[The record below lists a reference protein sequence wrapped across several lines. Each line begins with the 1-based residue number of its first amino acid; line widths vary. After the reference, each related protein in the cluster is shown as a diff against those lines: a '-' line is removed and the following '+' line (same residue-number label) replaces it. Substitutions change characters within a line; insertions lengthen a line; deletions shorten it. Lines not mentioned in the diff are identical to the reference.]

1 MRIDHLHLV
10 RFGKFTEKAVPLPRA
25 ERDFHVLVGP
35 NEAGKSTL
43 RAAVMD
49 LFFGIPRLSPYT
61 FLHQGDLCI
70 GARIN
75 HLGKELEF
83 QRLKGNKR
91 TLRDLEDNPLPDDAL
106 LPFLGNINREYF
118 AQMFGLDHQ
127 QLVKGGSSILRAS
140 DDLGSILFQSAA
152 GIDSLGKVREALES
166 EADKLWAPRKSGDR
180 VYYIAAEEL
189 DRATAALKQT
199 TVRGKEWNEAHGR
212 VTDIEAE
219 HAAIKSEHIDLR
231 KRQGQLERV
240 RRCAPHLNALEAS
253 QTQLQVLGDVPV
265 LPDTAGKIWLD
276 AERAL
281 ALADADIQ
289 RCRQQ
294 RDEAQ
299 TALEALVLDEAVQQY
314 ATEIVELNEHRLQY
328 RAHPGDIE
336 SRQAEVDAQWA
347 IAKDLAQRLGL
358 NAQDEA
364 GLKAQ
369 VPPLLVRRELARLIQ
384 EHQGLAQALKTAQAN
399 EASKQDDLKTAV
411 NDLATLEAVDAPL
424 ELMAAL
430 QRAQRLGDFEATERA
445 LNRQDRR
452 RHEEL
457 QTALGGL
464 GAWKKDLK
472 TLQQMTLPPV
482 QTVRTLVAEQAEDAL
497 RMKAFMA
504 TVRSLQGQIDKLRLE
519 ASQHKKMHA
528 LVSLED
534 LQGARQARDSTW
546 QRVKD
551 GPTTP
556 DAPTAETFEEEMRT
570 ADMLAD
576 RRYATVQHTSEWQVK
591 LEQIERLSQ
600 ELIAANDEVAVLD
613 AAQKARDVHWKVL
626 SEAAGLDDLPVQAA
640 EQWLEARHKVLEASN
655 VATEASDAYGFH
667 VESVQAAETQ
677 LRTELVKAKQLELA
691 DDMTLAV
698 LMTHTQDYLTLATDA
713 HGQRKSLGKQIGE
726 AKRQL
731 EPLARAVQEAHEGL
745 TAWGTEWADA
755 LSTAGLPAD
764 SSIAKV
770 KDILEVAK
778 GIEQALVEMAN
789 IRSKRI
795 ETMQADLEQHARAA
809 QVLAAVLAPEL
820 VNDRSEAI
828 ALKLSAR
835 LKAANEAHQEATRLR
850 GVVRDAESKLAA
862 AQERQSQTQASIQ
875 PLLMRARI
883 TEHADLQHAIER
895 SDQWRELSRAKAS
908 AEQALQAQG
917 DGLTVEQLRAEAA
930 AEDLQ
935 VLATE
940 IAGLGV
946 KDQELVVQLGEL
958 AASLQA
964 ANTTLNAIGGT
975 ADAARAEAQRQE
987 ALSKMGDAVE
997 RYLKVYTGARLLR
1010 WSIDKYR
1017 ESKQGPM
1024 LQVASRIF
1032 AGLTLGSFERLGV
1045 DYDSAE
1051 PKLIAKRADGS
1062 TPLDIED
1069 MSDGTRDQLYL
1080 ALRLAALET
1089 HLNEAHAMPFIADDL
1104 FINYDDERSKAGFSA
1119 LRDLSTSTQVLF
1131 LTHHTHLLPSIREV
1145 FGADV
1150 NVIHM

>member
-10 RFGKFTEKAVPLPRA
+10 RFGKFTDRAVSLPRA
-25 ERDFHVLVGP
+25 ERDFHVLIGP

-70 GARIN
+70 GARID
-75 HLGKELEF
+75 HLGKGLEF
-83 QRLKGNKR
+83 RRVKGNKK
-91 TLRDLEDNPLPDDAL
+91 TLRDLKDNPLPDDAL
-106 LPFLGNINREYF
+106 LPFLSNTNREYF

-180 VYYIAAEEL
+180 AYYIAAEEL

-219 HAAIKSEHIDLR
+219 QAALKSEHVELQ
-231 KRQGQLERV
+231 KRQRQLERV
-240 RRCAPHLNALEAS
+240 RRCAPHLNTLETT

-265 LPDTAGKIWLD
+265 LPDTAGKTWLD

-289 RCRQQ
+289 RFQQQ

-299 TALEALVLDEAVQQY
+299 AALEALALDEVVQQY

-328 RAHPGDIE
+328 RAYPGDIK
-336 SRQAEVDAQWA
+336 SRQAEVDAQWS
-347 IAKDLAQRLGL
+347 IAQDLAQRLGW
-358 NAQDEA
+358 NALDEA

-369 VPPLLVRRELARLIQ
+369 VPALLVRRELARLIQ
-384 EHQGLAQALKTAQAN
+384 EHPGLAQALKTAQAN
-399 EASKQDDLKTAV
+399 EAAKQDDLKTAGD
-411 NDLATLEAVDAPL
+411 DLATLEAVDAPL

-430 QRAQRLGDFEATERA
+430 QRAQRLGDYEAAERA

-452 RHEEL
+452 RYEEL
-457 QTALGGL
+457 QIALGGL

-472 TLQQMTLPPV
+472 ALQQMTLPPV
-482 QTVRTLVAEQAEDAL
+482 RTIRALVAEQAEDAL
-497 RMKAFMA
+497 RMKSAVA

-519 ASQHKKMHA
+519 ASQHVKTHA

-534 LQGARQARDSTW
+534 LQGARQARDLTW
-546 QRVKD
+546 HKVKD
-551 GPTTP
+551 GQATP
-556 DAPTAETFEEEMRT
+556 DAPTADTFEEEMRT

-591 LEQIERLSQ
+591 LEQIERLEQ
-600 ELIAANDEVAVLD
+600 ELIAANDEVTALD
-613 AAQKARDVHWKVL
+613 AAQEAREVQWKGL
-626 SEAAGLDDLPVQAA
+626 SEAAGLDGLTVQAA
-640 EQWLEARHKVLEASN
+640 EQWFEARHKVLQAGN
-655 VATEASDAYGFH
+655 VASEANEAYALH
-667 VESVQAAETQ
+667 VDTVQAAETE
-677 LRTELVKAKQLELA
+677 LRTELLKIKQLELA
-691 DDMTLAV
+691 AEMTLAV
-698 LMTHTQDYLTLATDA
+698 LMTHAQNHLTLATDA
-713 HGQRKSLGKQIGE
+713 HGQRKSLEKQIRE

-731 EPLARAVQEAHEGL
+731 GPLARAVQEAQESL
-745 TAWGTEWADA
+745 TAWETVWANA

-764 SSIAKV
+764 SSTAQV
-770 KDILEVAK
+770 KNILEVAK

-789 IRSKRI
+789 IRCKRI
-795 ETMQADLEQHARAA
+795 ESMQADLEQHAQAA
-809 QVLAAVLAPEL
+809 QVLVAALAPEL
-820 VNDRSEAI
+820 ANASVEAI

-835 LKAANEAHQEATRLR
+835 LEAANEAHQEATRLR
-850 GVVRDAESKLAA
+850 GVVRAAESNLAT
-862 AQERQSQTQASIQ
+862 AQECQSQTQASIQ
-875 PLLMRARI
+875 PLLTRARI
-883 TEHADLQHAIER
+883 TERADLQYAIER
-895 SDQWRELSRAKAS
+895 SDQWRELSRAKAG
-908 AEQALQAQG
+908 AEQALQEHG
-917 DGLTVEQLRAEAA
+917 DGLTLEQLRAEAA

-940 IAGLGV
+940 IAELGV
-946 KDQELVVQLGEL
+946 KDQELVGQLGEL

-964 ANTTLNAIGGT
+964 ANTTLNAIGGA

-987 ALSKMGDAVE
+987 ALSKMTDAVE

-1017 ESKQGPM
+1017 EAKQGPM
-1024 LQVASRIF
+1024 LQAASRIF

-1062 TPLDIED
+1062 APLDIEG
-1069 MSDGTRDQLYL
+1069 MSEGTRDQLYL

-1104 FINYDDERSKAGFSA
+1104 FINYDDERSKAGFDA
-1119 LRDLSTSTQVLF
+1119 LRELSTSTQVLF
-1131 LTHHTHLLPSIREV
+1131 LTHHTHLLPSIRKV